1 MIIIWNVVINVINLR
16 IYVINDTNISQ
27 HETHKLLKV
36 YT

>member
-16 IYVINDTNISQ
+16 IYVINDTKISQ
-27 HETHKLLKV
+27 HEAHKLLKV